1 MPALLVCSTMAVGNE
16 CRGTNL
22 LTHRMLTPQAHPMND
37 GLSLYPQ
44 AGAVSLSPLDLYS
57 GKMRDRSRL
66 GGGVREPMDASRL
79 AD

>member
-1 MPALLVCSTMAVGNE
+1 MFRDAVGNE
-16 CRGTNL
+16 CRGTDL

-44 AGAVSLSPLDLYS
+44 AGAVSLSPPDLYS

-66 GGGVREPMDASRL
+66 GVACVRRWTRL
-79 AD
+79 D